1 MATSAYEYA
10 LNLLTARPYS
20 ERNMRRKLMR
30 RDFSPTDVESAVERL
45 LSSGLLDDRR
55 FAEQFVRGRLLGPG
69 ASRLRLKQQ
78 LYSRGIN
85 GELAVQAIDG
95 VIEDE
100 SVNLDA
106 IIEKAARKKASS
118 MAGLDHAV
126 IRRRLY
132 GHLARAGYTP
142 DMIRAVMKKVL
153 GTE

>member
-30 RDFSPTDVESAVERL
+30 RDFQLADVESAVERL

-78 LYSRGIN
+78 LYSRGIS

-106 IIEKAARKKASS
+106 IIEKAARKKISS

>member
-30 RDFSPTDVESAVERL
+30 RDFQLADVESAVERL

-78 LYSRGIN
+78 LYSRGIS

-100 SVNLDA
+100 SVDLDA
-106 IIEKAARKKASS
+106 IIEKAARKKVSL

-142 DMIRAVMKKVL
+142 DMIRSVMKKVL

>member
-30 RDFSPTDVESAVERL
+30 RDFQLADVESAVERL

-78 LYSRGIN
+78 LYSRGIS

-100 SVNLDA
+100 LVDLDA
-106 IIEKAARKKASS
+106 IIEKAARKKTSS
-118 MAGLDHAV
+118 MAGLDDTV
-126 IRRRLY
+126 VRRRLY

-142 DMIRAVMKKVL
+142 VMISAVMKKVL